1 VENYTP
7 LVLRKEY
14 MWNGW
19 GSSGSNSQSEW
30 LTVRY
35 VNVFSMCT
43 CVRTVPF
50 LALNRKFT
58 CLSKISFNRNLTHN
72 SSLVQNHRLFWW
84 KWYVNNTLIVSD
96 VMTYVG
102 FETSLNHR
110 LFWWKW
116 YVNYTL
122 IVTDLMTYLYWRL
135 FALFLFRLFK
145 SQQLFETSNFILK
158 HLLIPAYLLK

>member
-1 VENYTP
+1 
-7 LVLRKEY
+7 
-14 MWNGW
+14 MG
-19 GSSGSNSQSEW
+19 
-30 LTVRY
+30 
-35 VNVFSMCT
+35 NVFSATDCT
-43 CVRTVPF
+43 YVRTVPF
-50 LALNRKFT
+50 LALTRKLT

-84 KWYVNNTLIVSD
+84 KWYVINTLIVSD

-122 IVTDLMTYLYWRL
+122 IVTDLMTYLLYLQDYLHYTYSDCLNHNSCSKHLTLSWSTYL
-135 FALFLFRLFK
+135 SQPIYSNNVSSYFLFEPQSDDNVYIVHNLMM
-145 SQQLFETSNFILK
+145 
-158 HLLIPAYLLK
+158 